1 MRCKQHWRLKITLDL
16 GCGVVKNVDDGVKE
30 LLSVSPLVT
39 ALVLGIICLMW
50 FIKTLLK
57 EAKEE
62 RTLNREALINNTA
75 VISEFKELIRNA
87 LNK

>member
-1 MRCKQHWRLKITLDL
+1 M

>member
-1 MRCKQHWRLKITLDL
+1 L